1 MFPPTSSHTPPPA
14 RLRGLTRAA
23 GAALLFAALYLLAL
37 AALLGAGT
45 MDSMARA
52 QWGALLAAVLATL
65 LAGRMLEGRI
75 PDAGLRV
82 HPRRALS
89 SIASGAAI
97 AAIAV
102 GAGHALILLSSGL
115 SLEGGRGLAAADTL
129 LVVLPA
135 ALHEELL
142 FRGWAFQKLARWS
155 APLAV
160 AGGAVLF
167 GILHAGNP
175 DIGWLGLANIT
186 VAGVMLSL
194 AFLAFRNL
202 WAPIALHYSWNV
214 FSGPVLGYEVSGWR
228 PSATLFSQSDPGPAF
243 LTGGNFGIEGSIWM
257 IVVQVPIVIALALKV
272 ASHRRRERS
281 DTIRAGIMEGKEIS

>member
-1 MFPPTSSHTPPPA
+1 MSLQPSSDILSWA
-14 RLRGLTRAA
+14 RVRGLVHAA
-23 GAALLFAALYLLAL
+23 GAALLFASLYLLVL
-37 AALLGAGT
+37 AALLGSGT
-45 MDSMARA
+45 MDTMAAA
-52 QWGALLAAVLATL
+52 QWGALLAAVSATL
-65 LAGRMLEGRI
+65 VAGRFLDGRL

-82 HPRRALS
+82 RFGRALF
-89 SIASGAAI
+89 SIASGIAI

-115 SLEGGRGLAAADTL
+115 ALEAGRGLSARDTI

-142 FRGWAFQKLARWS
+142 FRGWAFQKLVRWS

-160 AGGAVLF
+160 VGGALLF
-167 GILHAGNP
+167 GILHGANP
-175 DIGWLGLANIT
+175 AVGWLGLVNIM

-214 FSGPVLGYEVSGWR
+214 LSGPVLGYEVSGWR
-228 PSATLFSQSDPGPAF
+228 PSATLYSQSDPGPAF
-243 LTGGNFGIEGSIWM
+243 LTGGDFGIEGSVWM
-257 IVVQVPIVIALALKV
+257 VLVQLPIVIALTLKI
-272 ASHRRRERS
+272 ADRWRRERS
-281 DTIRAGIMEGKEIS
+281 DTIRAPIMEGKEIS